1 MQLLKEINPSLL
13 SPESSPAESM
23 FRLQLIK
30 PGKEKQT
37 DNSIDAVDGP
47 GLLQAGNLSKSS
59 HVCLLVTHFSNGDKR
74 GSVRAWPIWRSLSLA
89 GLGTQASRP

>member
-23 FRLQLIK
+23 FGLQLIK

-37 DNSIDAVDGP
+37 TVLMLWMVQASCRLGTYLSLHMLTSNPFYKWGQERLSESVAHLEVTQP
-47 GLLQAGNLSKSS
+47 GGAGN
-59 HVCLLVTHFSNGDKR
+59 T
-74 GSVRAWPIWRSLSLA
+74 
-89 GLGTQASRP
+89 GL

>member
-13 SPESSPAESM
+13 SPESIPAESM
-23 FRLQLIK
+23 FGLQLIK

-59 HVCLLVTHFSNGDKR
+59 HVY
-74 GSVRAWPIWRSLSLA
+74 
-89 GLGTQASRP
+89 